1 MQNESDIVRDVSA
14 RLEQGGFAYMLTG
27 SMAAWQ
33 ECKP

>member
-1 MQNESDIVRDVSA
+1 MQNEIDIVRDVSA

-27 SMAAWQ
+27 SMAKWQ